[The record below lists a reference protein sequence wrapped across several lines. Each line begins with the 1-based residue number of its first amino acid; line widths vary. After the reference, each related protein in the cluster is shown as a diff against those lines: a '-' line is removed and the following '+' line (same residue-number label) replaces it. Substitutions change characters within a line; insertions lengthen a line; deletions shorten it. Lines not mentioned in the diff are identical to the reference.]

1 MLELECQRMSVPNN
15 MPEQP
20 VTTTRT
26 LDIDDCI
33 AHKIFANCTTV
44 KSMAKACS
52 PPKCTVW
59 RETPNTD
66 DGTIMG
72 PRVCCLS
79 HWTFHRH
86 VIKKIINKFA
96 VHFINWGQMA
106 AGQNSTLR
114 FCLRAAPA
122 RIQLMETLFVREC
135 PNLGGQMWYQW
146 HTHIYLYIILK
157 KNIYIYIYI

>member
-1 MLELECQRMSVPNN
+1 MLELECQRMSVPKN

-44 KSMAKACS
+44 KSMAKECS
-52 PPKCTVW
+52 PPKCTAW

-66 DGTIMG
+66 DGTMMG

-79 HWTFHRH
+79 LWIFHRH
-86 VIKKIINKFA
+86 VIKKFHKQICCTFHK
-96 VHFINWGQMA
+96 
-106 AGQNSTLR
+106 
-114 FCLRAAPA
+114 LRANGRRAELHLALLLACGSCQDSADGNPLSP
-122 RIQLMETLFVREC
+122 RVSKPGWSNVISVR
-135 PNLGGQMWYQW
+135 
-146 HTHIYLYIILK
+146 HTHISIY
-157 KNIYIYIYI
+157 NIEHNM